1 MPTRLDHVLRV
12 GAQHAAQ
19 RAAQRTAP
27 TSGFGD
33 REPVPRAVMNRALL
47 LLNRDEL
54 YQYMQVGV
62 RELQSLPDAQLF
74 QRFRGI
80 PREFLAT
87 LLERIDTYFAVSDG
101 TVAVSNFLGRLYEGN
116 YDERGAAIDGDDE
129 DNEDDEY
136 DEEEAAAS
144 VAAAVERRWP
154 VPFPPPNRVQQ
165 FLDDVRYLRI
175 ENVRR
180 TLGQSE
186 SPRRFATAW
195 FMNGQPVLKCAIY
208 RHSLELVELLME
220 HLTAE
225 DMYQNFGSGRTALMD
240 AASGSLEFVEALFPQ
255 AQLSINKRDHRGA
268 TAMDYTGTHSDS
280 DPVRN
285 FLASRGGVR
294 AFPPGWG
301 EDSSDESDDN
311 GEDGEENTYQGDGG
325 RGWWPAFYFLS

>member
-33 REPVPRAVMNRALL
+33 REPVPREVMDRALL

-74 QRFRGI
+74 QLFRGI

-116 YDERGAAIDGDDE
+116 YDERGVAIDEDDE
-129 DNEDDEY
+129 D

-144 VAAAVERRWP
+144 VEALVERAWP
-154 VPFPPPNRVQQ
+154 VPFFPPSRVQQ
-165 FLDDVRYLRI
+165 FLDDVRHLRI

-195 FMNGQPVLKCAIY
+195 FMNDRTVLECALH
-208 RHSLELVELLME
+208 RHSLELVQLLMA

-225 DMYQNFGSGRTALMD
+225 DLAYQSPERGRTALMK
-240 AASGSLEFVEALFPQ
+240 AAVGTLEFVEALFPQ
-255 AQLSINKRDHRGA
+255 AQLSINFRDSRGA
-268 TAMDYTGTHSDS
+268 TAMDYTGTHSDR
-280 DPVRN
+280 DPMRN